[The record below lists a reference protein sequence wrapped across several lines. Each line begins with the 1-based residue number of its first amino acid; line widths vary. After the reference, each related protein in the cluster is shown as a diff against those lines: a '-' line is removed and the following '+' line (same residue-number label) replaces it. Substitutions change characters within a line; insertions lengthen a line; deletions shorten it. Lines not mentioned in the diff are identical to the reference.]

1 MKKYEYK
8 CVHILGFGETT
19 GRILTDTDGKDGSL
33 CASGEF
39 GIIYDDH
46 WLKIRSSIGY
56 SHWVDRALLVISSR
70 RLFTI
75 SNGCFTKTLTGLI
88 ASYRLMS

>member
-1 MKKYEYK
+1 MNKYEYK

-19 GRILTDTDGKDGSL
+19 GRILTEYGRQGWEL
-33 CASGEF
+33 VCVWEF

-46 WLKIRSSIGY
+46 WLKIRSSILY